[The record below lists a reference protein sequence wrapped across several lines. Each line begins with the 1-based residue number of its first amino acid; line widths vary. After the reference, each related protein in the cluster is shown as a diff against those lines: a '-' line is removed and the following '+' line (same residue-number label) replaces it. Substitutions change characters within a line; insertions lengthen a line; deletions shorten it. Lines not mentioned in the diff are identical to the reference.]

1 MEKKPAP
8 IPIVALLQQLT
19 EPRVL
24 RRKMRGGRKG
34 PGATLLECIWDA
46 FFASVKFLFDVLKI
60 KMES

>member
-1 MEKKPAP
+1 
-8 IPIVALLQQLT
+8 
-19 EPRVL
+19 
-24 RRKMRGGRKG
+24 MRGGRKG